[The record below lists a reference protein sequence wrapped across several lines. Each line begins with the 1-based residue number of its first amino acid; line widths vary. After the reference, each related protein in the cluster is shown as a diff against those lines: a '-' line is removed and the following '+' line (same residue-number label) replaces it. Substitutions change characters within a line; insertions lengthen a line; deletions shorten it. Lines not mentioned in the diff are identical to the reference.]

1 MGLRGAHAH
10 TPACM
15 RRPPPPPMRH
25 KLVCPGCS
33 RRFVAR
39 RSDAHM
45 SQREAAK
52 ALGVHHST
60 VQADLGGKSAKSGGK
75 PATKTERRAHR
86 AALLAGDACG
96 IIGAWFLSATINLQ
110 IIMTAANAVPV
121 ERRSV
126 FLERVGAMLKPR
138 GRFSDDD
145 VRQVAALAMASS
157 EFLAADFS
165 GSG

>member
-1 MGLRGAHAH
+1 
-10 TPACM
+10 
-15 RRPPPPPMRH
+15 
-25 KLVCPGCS
+25 
-33 RRFVAR
+33 
-39 RSDAHM
+39 M
-45 SQREAAK
+45 SA
-52 ALGVHHST
+52 S
-60 VQADLGGKSAKSGGK
+60 
-75 PATKTERRAHR
+75 
-86 AALLAGDACG
+86 LLAGRGCG
-96 IIGAWFLSATINLQ
+96 IMPTWFLLADAQLE

>member
-1 MGLRGAHAH
+1 MNFHNAGLTEQTMACASCVISSWPQKLSRPAFPARGQNASQGGVPPNAFFAHWSLLRH
-10 TPACM
+10 Y
-15 RRPPPPPMRH
+15 RRMVG
-25 KLVCPGCS
+25 L
-33 RRFVAR
+33 
-39 RSDAHM
+39 SD
-45 SQREAAK
+45 SQLK
-52 ALGVHHST
+52 IV
-60 VQADLGGKSAKSGGK
+60 
-75 PATKTERRAHR
+75 
-86 AALLAGDACG
+86 
-96 IIGAWFLSATINLQ
+96 
-110 IIMTAANAVPV
+110 MTAANAVPV

>member
-1 MGLRGAHAH
+1 MACASCVISYGRRNYPGPRSRQGVRMPLRGVPPNAFFAHWSLLRH
-10 TPACM
+10 Y
-15 RRPPPPPMRH
+15 RRMVG
-25 KLVCPGCS
+25 L
-33 RRFVAR
+33 
-39 RSDAHM
+39 SD
-45 SQREAAK
+45 SQLK
-52 ALGVHHST
+52 IV
-60 VQADLGGKSAKSGGK
+60 
-75 PATKTERRAHR
+75 
-86 AALLAGDACG
+86 
-96 IIGAWFLSATINLQ
+96 
-110 IIMTAANAVPV
+110 MTAANAVPV